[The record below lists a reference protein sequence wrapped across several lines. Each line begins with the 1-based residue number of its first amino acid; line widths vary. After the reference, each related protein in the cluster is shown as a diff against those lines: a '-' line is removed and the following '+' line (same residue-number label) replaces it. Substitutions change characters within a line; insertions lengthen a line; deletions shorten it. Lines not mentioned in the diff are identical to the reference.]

1 MAHMMAMESA
11 LITADV
17 IEVTE
22 FPHLGQRYQVMGVP
36 KTVFNDT
43 VSVEGAVPESQFLA
57 KLLNA

>member
-1 MAHMMAMESA
+1 MAMENP

-17 IEVTE
+17 VEVAE

-43 VSVEGAVPESQFLA
+43 VSVEGAVPEAQFVA
-57 KLLNA
+57 KLLTA

>member
-43 VSVEGAVPESQFLA
+43 VTMEGAVPESQFLA

>member
-1 MAHMMAMESA
+1 MAHMMAMENP

-17 IEVTE
+17 VEVAE

-43 VSVEGAVPESQFLA
+43 VSVEGAVPEAQFVA
-57 KLLNA
+57 KLLTA